1 MYYSKITGL
10 GYYVPENIVTNFDLE
25 KLMDTSNEWIIE
37 RSGIQE
43 RRFFTEGK
51 DTTATMAAE
60 ASKIALQRAGLQ
72 AQDIDLIILATLNPD
87 YNFPGSGVLLQRM
100 LSFREIGAIDVRAQ
114 CSGFIYG
121 LSIADQYIKTG
132 MYKNILV
139 VGSEIQSNI
148 LELST
153 RNRNFAVL
161 FGDGAGAAVLQA
173 TTQPESRILSTHLHS
188 QGKYAEDLM
197 LEHPGGRL
205 KKRIWATMVEEGKH
219 LPFMQGQA
227 VFKHAVQR
235 FPEVIHEALQANGY
249 TEADLDL
256 VVPHQANLRITKYI
270 QQVINLPDEKI
281 VSNIHKYGNTTAASI
296 PIALCE
302 AYEQGRIK
310 AGDLICLAAFGSGF
324 TWASALIR
332 W

>member
-10 GYYVPENIVTNFDLE
+10 GYYVPENVVTNFDLE

-60 ASKIALQRAGLQ
+60 ASKIALERAGLQ
-72 AQDIDLIILATLNPD
+72 AQDIDLIVFATLSPD

-100 LSFREIGAIDVRAQ
+100 LPFREIGSIDVRAQ

-132 MYKNILV
+132 MYQNVLV

-161 FGDGAGAAVLQA
+161 FGDGAGAVVLQA
-173 TTQPESRILSTHLHS
+173 TTNPESRILSTHLHS
-188 QGKYAEDLM
+188 QGQYAEELM

-205 KKRIWATMVEEGKH
+205 KQRIWATMVEEGKH
-219 LPFMQGQA
+219 LPYMQGQT

-235 FPEVIHEALQANGY
+235 FPEVIREALQANGY

-270 QQVINLPDEKI
+270 QQAMNLPDEKI

-302 AYEQGRIK
+302 AFEEGRIK
-310 AGDLICLAAFGSGF
+310 KGDLICLAAFGSGF